1 MKSKREL
8 VLSSHSILLTNRGF
22 KVFSSDFFVDAL
34 SFISLFTIAVF
45 TVFQN
50 LSFLFYFLF
59 AYVAAALFYLYYKLN
74 VGYIYYLSFFYQ
86 LTLYLLI
93 TPIGFLNWFTISF
106 SLVVY
111 FVFSLRGNVFYK
123 FRFPPGLFLSL
134 LSVALGLILG
144 RMNIINLNVFAA
156 TSEMPFSF
164 FPIVTGMYMNPFI
177 SFGNS
182 FAPTFFSILESLDLY
197 LLMLVG
203 FLFLRQENFI
213 LDVILIS
220 VMAFIFSYFYRYDLL
235 ICKNKIINFTSLWY
249 ILFSAPGRSHHLS
262 SFLSLIVALGTLV
275 TSWFLIQANLVFP
288 PILFIIIF
296 FILYGIIFYLV
307 TESILAKN
315 LLYRYIVRK

>member
-1 MKSKREL
+1 M
-8 VLSSHSILLTNRGF
+8 SSHSILLTNRGF
-22 KVFSSDFFVDAL
+22 KVFSNDFFVDVLA
-34 SFISLFTIAVF
+34 FISLFTIAVF
-45 TVFQN
+45 TVFQD
-50 LSFLFYFLF
+50 LSFLFYFSF
-59 AYVAAALFYLYYKLN
+59 AYLAAALFYLYYKLK

-106 SLVVY
+106 SLIVY
-111 FVFSLRGNVFYK
+111 FIFSLRGNVFYK
-123 FRFPPGLFLSL
+123 FRFPMGLFLSL
-134 LSVALGLILG
+134 LSVALGLILE
-144 RMNIINLNVFAA
+144 RMHIIKLSVFAVNP
-156 TSEMPFSF
+156 EMPFSF
-164 FPIVTGMYMNPFI
+164 FPSVTGMYLNPFI
-177 SFGNS
+177 SVGDS

-213 LDVILIS
+213 LDIILIS
-220 VMAFIFSYFYRYDLL
+220 VMAFIFSYYYRYDLVL
-235 ICKNKIINFTSLWY
+235 CKNKIINFTSLWY

-262 SFLSLIVALGTLV
+262 SFLSLFVSLGTLIA
-275 TSWFLIQANLVFP
+275 SWFLIQANLVFP
-288 PILFIIIF
+288 PIIFIIIF